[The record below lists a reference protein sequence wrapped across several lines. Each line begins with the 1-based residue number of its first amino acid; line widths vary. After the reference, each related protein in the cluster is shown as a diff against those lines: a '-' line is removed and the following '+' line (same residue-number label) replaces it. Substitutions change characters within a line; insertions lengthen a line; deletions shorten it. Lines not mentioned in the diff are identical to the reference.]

1 MPEGASPAPIPKS
14 NQHSSRIPLPTG
26 APWQCGAEM
35 LGCALAEMSPSIS
48 SLCASRCLSLLYF
61 RSESDEILEARAF
74 AGTS

>member
-14 NQHSSRIPLPTG
+14 SQHFSRIPLPTR
-26 APWQCGAEM
+26 APWQCGAEV

-48 SLCASRCLSLLYF
+48 NLCASRCLLLLHS
-61 RSESDEILEARAF
+61 RSGSYEILEARAF